1 MFVIFSKY
9 KIPYYTTDNEME
21 ADTVSYYIGGYYIES
36 GAY

>member
-1 MFVIFSKY
+1 MFTIFTAQ

-21 ADTVSYYIGGYYIES
+21 ADTVAYYIGGFYVEG